1 MHKTKKMRIANAYY
15 NIMHLIQTVTMHK
28 RNKMKMHFMHQM
40 QTVGMHKTHT
50 HCKMHIMQTVGKH
63 YNANIDANNL

>member
-1 MHKTKKMRIANAYY
+1 MHKT
-15 NIMHLIQTVTMHK
+15 
-28 RNKMKMHFMHQM
+28 NKMKMHQM

-50 HCKMHIMQTVGKH
+50 YCKLQMHIMQTVGKH

>member
-1 MHKTKKMRIANAYY
+1 MHKT
-15 NIMHLIQTVTMHK
+15 
-28 RNKMKMHFMHQM
+28 NKMKMHQMHQM

-50 HCKMHIMQTVGKH
+50 YCKLQMHIMQTVGKH